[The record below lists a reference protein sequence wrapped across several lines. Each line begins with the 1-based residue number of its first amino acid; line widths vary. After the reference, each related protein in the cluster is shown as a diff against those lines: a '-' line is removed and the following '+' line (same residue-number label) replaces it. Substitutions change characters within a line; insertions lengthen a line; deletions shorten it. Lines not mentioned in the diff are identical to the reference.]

1 MSLPSSP
8 VVKEQP
14 GIKIAD
20 TKPKFIPSSIDRKL
34 SASLL
39 ERSGSSSG
47 TAGSKGVV
55 AKMNFLD
62 GFRQTLRPR
71 TKSDDFGDEGGF
83 FKLEA
88 TTTSTTTTTTS
99 TTTAAKTALT
109 SSSNKQYL
117 ESSLSSGGGS
127 CTSGNGQSEK
137 VGVGLIRRWSETT
150 SSSGKNPVGEQV
162 GFSSQDKF
170 PSSEKR

>member
-8 VVKEQP
+8 VVKDQP

-47 TAGSKGVV
+47 TGSKGVV
-55 AKMNFLD
+55 AKMHFLD

-83 FKLEA
+83 FKLDA
-88 TTTSTTTTTTS
+88 TSALTTTTTATTSTTTT
-99 TTTAAKTALT
+99 AKSAMT
-109 SSSNKQYL
+109 SSSNKPYL

-127 CTSGNGQSEK
+127 GNGASEK

-150 SSSGKNPVGEQV
+150 SSSGKNPAGEQV
-162 GFSSQDKF
+162 GFKQRDHERKF
-170 PSSEKR
+170 